1 MVHIKYMFYEFLLNG
16 WERNEPHLS
25 GDLLGSKIR
34 NWWFAQV
41 EVEAKIEKKARR
53 DHKSCDKKTE
63 TRFKITSFLTENI
76 WFTGIV
82 QFHAFYQSCLYPWTD
97 YPIEAWFEIV
107 SRDPRTSG
115 FGNTL
120 TKWFK
125 SNGGFNLSLNMFS
138 KD

>member
-1 MVHIKYMFYEFLLNG
+1 MNFFWMDEKGTNPICLVTCT
-16 WERNEPHLS
+16 S
-25 GDLLGSKIR
+25 SKLVICPSWSWSKNR
-34 NWWFAQV
+34 
-41 EVEAKIEKKARR
+41 KKARR

-97 YPIEAWFEIV
+97 YPMEPWFEIV
-107 SRDPRTSG
+107 SRAPRTSG

>member
-1 MVHIKYMFYEFLLNG
+1 MNFFWMDEKGTNPICLVIWTGRRFEI
-16 WERNEPHLS
+16 
-25 GDLLGSKIR
+25 GDLPKLKLTQKS
-34 NWWFAQV
+34 
-41 EVEAKIEKKARR
+41 KKARR

-97 YPIEAWFEIV
+97 YPMEPWFEIV
-107 SRDPRTSG
+107 SRAPRTSG